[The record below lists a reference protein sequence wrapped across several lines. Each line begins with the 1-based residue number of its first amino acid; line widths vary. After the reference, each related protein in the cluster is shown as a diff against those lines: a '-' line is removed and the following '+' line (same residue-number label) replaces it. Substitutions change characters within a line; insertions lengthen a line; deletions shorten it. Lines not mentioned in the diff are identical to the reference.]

1 MESFLGFILVLV
13 IVIFALSNSQEVP
26 VNFLIKKIYL
36 SLVLV
41 IIGSALIGAL
51 VVLLTSGATF
61 FQQRKEIKQLKESIQ
76 SYEANNEQKL
86 AEEKA
91 AFQREQENEMAVL
104 KANYESLLKEKDDA
118 LAAMQS
124 SQSERRKLIR
134 LIITIKR
141 KTLVRKKLRSSSL
154 SCLFLFCYTNTVGK

>member
-1 MESFLGFILVLV
+1 MKKQWKVFLGFILVLV

-124 SQSERRKLIR
+124 SQSE
-134 LIITIKR
+134 
-141 KTLVRKKLRSSSL
+141 KKETHPID
-154 SCLFLFCYTNTVGK
+154 YYD

>member
-1 MESFLGFILVLV
+1 MKKQWKVFLGFLLVLL

-51 VVLLTSGATF
+51 VVLLTSGATL
-61 FQQRKEIKQLKESIQ
+61 FQQRKEIKQLKETIQ
-76 SYEANNEQKL
+76 SFETNNEQKL

-91 AFQREQENEMAVL
+91 TFQREQENEIAVL
-104 KANYESLLKEKDDA
+104 KADYESLLKEKDLA
-118 LAAMQS
+118 LAELES
-124 SQSERRKLIR
+124 TEP
-134 LIITIKR
+134 
-141 KTLVRKKLRSSSL
+141 RKKENQPID
-154 SCLFLFCYTNTVGK
+154 YYD

>member
-1 MESFLGFILVLV
+1 MKKQWKVFLGFILVLV

-51 VVLLTSGATF
+51 VVLLNSGATF

-91 AFQREQENEMAVL
+91 SFQREQENEMAVL

-124 SQSERRKLIR
+124 SQSE
-134 LIITIKR
+134 
-141 KTLVRKKLRSSSL
+141 KKETHPID
-154 SCLFLFCYTNTVGK
+154 YYD

>member
-1 MESFLGFILVLV
+1 MKKQWKVFLGFILVLV

-91 AFQREQENEMAVL
+91 SFQREQENEMAVL
-104 KANYESLLKEKDDA
+104 KANCESLLKEKDDA

-124 SQSERRKLIR
+124 SQSE
-134 LIITIKR
+134 
-141 KTLVRKKLRSSSL
+141 KKETHPID
-154 SCLFLFCYTNTVGK
+154 YYD

>member
-1 MESFLGFILVLV
+1 MKKQWKVFLGFILVLV

-91 AFQREQENEMAVL
+91 SFQREQENEMAVL

-124 SQSERRKLIR
+124 SQSE
-134 LIITIKR
+134 
-141 KTLVRKKLRSSSL
+141 KKGTHPID
-154 SCLFLFCYTNTVGK
+154 YYD

>member
-1 MESFLGFILVLV
+1 M

-76 SYEANNEQKL
+76 SYEANNGQKL

-124 SQSERRKLIR
+124 SQSE
-134 LIITIKR
+134 
-141 KTLVRKKLRSSSL
+141 KKETHPID
-154 SCLFLFCYTNTVGK
+154 YYD

>member
-1 MESFLGFILVLV
+1 MKKQWKVFLGFILVLV

-41 IIGSALIGAL
+41 IIGSDLIGAL

-124 SQSERRKLIR
+124 SQSE
-134 LIITIKR
+134 
-141 KTLVRKKLRSSSL
+141 KKETHPID
-154 SCLFLFCYTNTVGK
+154 YYD

>member
-1 MESFLGFILVLV
+1 MKKQWKVFLGFILVLV

-51 VVLLTSGATF
+51 VVLLTSGATL

-91 AFQREQENEMAVL
+91 AFQREQENELAVL
-104 KANYESLLKEKDDA
+104 KANYESLLKEKDQA
-118 LAAMQS
+118 LAAMQH
-124 SQSERRKLIR
+124 SQVE
-134 LIITIKR
+134 
-141 KTLVRKKLRSSSL
+141 KKENHPID
-154 SCLFLFCYTNTVGK
+154 YYD

>member
-1 MESFLGFILVLV
+1 MKKQWKVFLGFILVLV

-76 SYEANNEQKL
+76 SYEVNNEQKL

-124 SQSERRKLIR
+124 SQSE
-134 LIITIKR
+134 
-141 KTLVRKKLRSSSL
+141 KKETHPID
-154 SCLFLFCYTNTVGK
+154 YYD

>member
-1 MESFLGFILVLV
+1 MKKQWKFFLGFILVLV

-76 SYEANNEQKL
+76 SYEANNGQKL

-124 SQSERRKLIR
+124 SQSE
-134 LIITIKR
+134 
-141 KTLVRKKLRSSSL
+141 KKETHPID
-154 SCLFLFCYTNTVGK
+154 YYD

>member
-1 MESFLGFILVLV
+1 MKKQWKVFLGFILVLV

-76 SYEANNEQKL
+76 SYEANNGQKL

-91 AFQREQENEMAVL
+91 SFQREQENEMAVL

-124 SQSERRKLIR
+124 SQSE
-134 LIITIKR
+134 
-141 KTLVRKKLRSSSL
+141 KKETHPID
-154 SCLFLFCYTNTVGK
+154 YYD

>member
-1 MESFLGFILVLV
+1 MKKQWKVFLEFILVLV

-124 SQSERRKLIR
+124 SQSE
-134 LIITIKR
+134 
-141 KTLVRKKLRSSSL
+141 KKETHPID
-154 SCLFLFCYTNTVGK
+154 YYD

>member
-1 MESFLGFILVLV
+1 MKKQWKVFLGFILVLV

-76 SYEANNEQKL
+76 SYEANNE
-86 AEEKA
+86 EKA

-124 SQSERRKLIR
+124 SQSE
-134 LIITIKR
+134 
-141 KTLVRKKLRSSSL
+141 KKETHPID
-154 SCLFLFCYTNTVGK
+154 YYD

>member
-1 MESFLGFILVLV
+1 MKKQWKVFLGFILVLL

-26 VNFLIKKIYL
+26 VNFLIKKVYL

-51 VVLLTSGATF
+51 VVFLTSGATL
-61 FQQRKEIKQLKESIQ
+61 FQQRKEIKHLKETIQ

-91 AFQREQENEMAVL
+91 AFQREQENEIAVL
-104 KANYESLLKEKDDA
+104 KANYESLLKEKDHA
-118 LAAMQS
+118 LAAMEN
-124 SQSERRKLIR
+124 SQPD
-134 LIITIKR
+134 
-141 KTLVRKKLRSSSL
+141 KKDNHPID
-154 SCLFLFCYTNTVGK
+154 YYD

>member
-1 MESFLGFILVLV
+1 MKKQWKVFLGFILVLV

-104 KANYESLLKEKDDA
+104 KANYERLLKEKDDA

-124 SQSERRKLIR
+124 SQSE
-134 LIITIKR
+134 
-141 KTLVRKKLRSSSL
+141 KKETHPID
-154 SCLFLFCYTNTVGK
+154 YYD

>member
-1 MESFLGFILVLV
+1 V

-76 SYEANNEQKL
+76 SYEANNGQKL

-124 SQSERRKLIR
+124 SQSE
-134 LIITIKR
+134 
-141 KTLVRKKLRSSSL
+141 KKETHPID
-154 SCLFLFCYTNTVGK
+154 YYD

>member
-1 MESFLGFILVLV
+1 MKKQWKVFLGFILVLV

-41 IIGSALIGAL
+41 IIGSASIGAL

-76 SYEANNEQKL
+76 SYEANNGQKL

-124 SQSERRKLIR
+124 SQSE
-134 LIITIKR
+134 
-141 KTLVRKKLRSSSL
+141 KKETHPID
-154 SCLFLFCYTNTVGK
+154 YYD

>member
-1 MESFLGFILVLV
+1 MKKQWKVFLGFILVLV

-124 SQSERRKLIR
+124 SKSE
-134 LIITIKR
+134 
-141 KTLVRKKLRSSSL
+141 KKETHPID
-154 SCLFLFCYTNTVGK
+154 YYD

>member
-1 MESFLGFILVLV
+1 MKKQWKVFLGFILVLV

-91 AFQREQENEMAVL
+91 AFQREQENEMTVL

-124 SQSERRKLIR
+124 SQSE
-134 LIITIKR
+134 
-141 KTLVRKKLRSSSL
+141 KKETHPID
-154 SCLFLFCYTNTVGK
+154 YYD

>member
-1 MESFLGFILVLV
+1 MKKQWKVFLGFILVLV

-104 KANYESLLKEKDDA
+104 KA
-118 LAAMQS
+118 
-124 SQSERRKLIR
+124 
-134 LIITIKR
+134 KR
-141 KTLVRKKLRSSSL
+141 
-154 SCLFLFCYTNTVGK
+154 